1 MNEYNVNEYLKL
13 LDVSSVWKHG
23 FTGKNINVA
32 VVEDEVL
39 NIPDKLSIKGW
50 FDTATNKYTTS
61 QPTVS
66 TLSDHGFSSAS
77 LIAGTDTG
85 VAPNCN
91 LYNVIVNTDLSDL
104 NNILSSTK
112 KAIKWCIANNMD
124 IINMSMEVPV
134 IDSELISLAKEAC
147 EKNII
152 IVASLGNS
160 SKKNKNP
167 FLFSDCVLGI
177 GAIDKNKNLCDFSNY
192 DDYINFVSFGDAV
205 PAYNSKGQLI
215 NFSGT
220 SCSAPLIS
228 GLIAL
233 LKEQKKDLSYKEIQY
248 ILKDNSEK
256 LSFNIKGELIEVF
269 MPKACLIP
277 YVYKKEKEIKDIES
291 KIDIEDINLECET
304 TLVEGDS
311 VNPIIS
317 VYPKILNNQDILVTA
332 SDESILSINHFS
344 NSIKALK
351 SGKTTL
357 SIWIPKRNIK
367 KDIEF
372 NILSTLEG
380 EVKTFLDKYNVT
392 SLHKNGFTGNN
403 IKVAILDSGIN
414 KVGNIDS
421 VNYAPNYIAFQPT
434 SSTSDVYGQG
444 TVTASIVK
452 SIAPNCT
459 LYSLKNQSNAGY
471 NCTNESLKLKSLQW
485 CIDNKMDIVIARNL
499 ELGSYANKDKL
510 FKQMNDANII
520 TIVSQLSGDSLKFS
534 SNSTS
539 NVLCVGLLNTNKRND
554 IGYIDVTCYE
564 DGFPVYDKDGY
575 FSLSTKLGFKTQFGI
590 VGGICALL
598 KQQNPNLNVT
608 KLRTILPSICTNIG
622 EFKYFGYGIMK
633 AGLI

>member
-1 MNEYNVNEYLKL
+1 MNEYNINEYLKL
-13 LDVSSVWKHG
+13 LNVPSLWRQG

-32 VVEDEVL
+32 VVEDYVL
-39 NIPDKLSIKGW
+39 SIPGKLSIKGW
-50 FDTATNKYTTS
+50 FDTTTNKYTTS

-91 LYNVIVNTDLSDL
+91 LYNVIVNTDVSDL
-104 NNILSSTK
+104 NKILASTK
-112 KAIKWCIANNMD
+112 KAIKWCITNNID
-124 IINMSMEVPV
+124 IINMSLEIPV

-152 IVASLGNS
+152 IVVSLGNS

-192 DDYINFVSFGDAV
+192 DDYINFVSFGDVV
-205 PAYNSKGQLI
+205 PAYDSKGQLI

-233 LKEQKKDLSYKEIQY
+233 LKEQKKGLSYKEIQY

-256 LSFNIKGELIEVF
+256 LSFNIKGEVIEAF

-311 VNPIIS
+311 IDPIVS

-367 KDIEF
+367 KDINL

-380 EVKTFLDKYNVT
+380 EIKTFLDKYNVT
-392 SLHKNGFTGNN
+392 PLHKNGFTGNN

-421 VNYAPNYIAFQPT
+421 VNYGPNYIAFQPT

-459 LYSLKNQSNAGY
+459 LYSVKNQSNAGY
-471 NCTNESLKLKSLQW
+471 SYTNESLQLKSLQW
-485 CIDNKMDIVIARNL
+485 CIDNNMNIVIARNL
-499 ELGSYANKDKL
+499 ELGSYKSKDEL
-510 FKQMNDANII
+510 FKKMNDANII

-539 NVLCVGLLNTNKRND
+539 NVLSVGLLNTKKSTNV
-554 IGYIDVTCYE
+554 GYIDVTCYE

-575 FSLSTKLGFKTQFGI
+575 FSLSTKLGFKAQFGI
-590 VGGICALL
+590 VGGICTLL

-608 KLRTILPSICTNIG
+608 TLRSILPSICTNMG

>member
-1 MNEYNVNEYLKL
+1 
-13 LDVSSVWKHG
+13 
-23 FTGKNINVA
+23 
-32 VVEDEVL
+32 
-39 NIPDKLSIKGW
+39 
-50 FDTATNKYTTS
+50 
-61 QPTVS
+61 
-66 TLSDHGFSSAS
+66 
-77 LIAGTDTG
+77 
-85 VAPNCN
+85 
-91 LYNVIVNTDLSDL
+91 
-104 NNILSSTK
+104 
-112 KAIKWCIANNMD
+112 
-124 IINMSMEVPV
+124 MSMEVPI

-291 KIDIEDINLECET
+291 KIDIENINVECET

-311 VNPIIS
+311 INPIIS

-357 SIWIPKRNIK
+357 NIWIPKRNIK

-392 SLHKNGFTGNN
+392 PLHKSGFTGNN

-459 LYSLKNQSNAGY
+459 LYSLKNQSGAGY
-471 NCTNESLKLKSLQW
+471 NYTNESLQLKSLQW

-499 ELGSYANKDKL
+499 QLGSYKNKDNL
-510 FKQMNDANII
+510 FKQMNDANMI
-520 TIVSQLSGDSLKFS
+520 TIVNQLSGDSLRFS
-534 SNSTS
+534 SNPTS
-539 NVLCVGLLNTNKRND
+539 NVLCVGLLNTKKNND
-554 IGYIDVTCYE
+554 VGYIDVTCYE

-575 FSLSTKLGFKTQFGI
+575 LSLSTKLGLKAQFGI
-590 VGGICALL
+590 VGGICTLL

>member
-1 MNEYNVNEYLKL
+1 MNKYNVNEYLKL

-32 VVEDEVL
+32 VVEDPVL
-39 NIPDKLSIKGW
+39 NIPGKLSIKGW
-50 FDTATNKYTTS
+50 FDTTTNKYTTS

-91 LYNVIVNTDLSDL
+91 LYNVIVNTGVCDL
-104 NNILSSTK
+104 NKLLSSTK

-124 IINMSMEVPV
+124 IISMSMEVPI

-160 SKKNKNP
+160 SNKNKNP

-192 DDYINFVSFGDAV
+192 DDFNFVSFGDAV
-205 PAYNSKGQLI
+205 PAYDSKGQLI
-215 NFSGT
+215 TFSGT
-220 SCSAPLIS
+220 SCSVPLIS

-291 KIDIEDINLECET
+291 KIDIENINVECET

-311 VNPIIS
+311 INPIIS
-317 VYPKILNNQDILVTA
+317 VYPKILNNQDILITA

-357 SIWIPKRNIK
+357 NIWIPKRNIK
-367 KDIEF
+367 KDIEL

-392 SLHKNGFTGNN
+392 PLHKSGFKGDN
-403 IKVAILDSGIN
+403 IKVAILDSGVN

-421 VNYAPNYIAFQPT
+421 VNYAPNYINLQPT
-434 SSTSDVYGQG
+434 SSKSDVYGQG

-459 LYSLKNQSNAGY
+459 LYSLKNQSNGGY
-471 NCTNESLKLKSLQW
+471 NCTNESLVLKSLQW

-499 ELGSYANKDKL
+499 QLGSYANKDKL
-510 FKQMNDANII
+510 FKQMNDANMI
-520 TIVSQLSGDSLKFS
+520 TIVSQLSGDALKFS
-534 SNSTS
+534 SNPTS
-539 NVLCVGLLNTNKRND
+539 NVLCAGLLNTKKKNNV
-554 IGYIDVTCYE
+554 GYIDVTCYE

-575 FSLSTKLGFKTQFGI
+575 FSLSTKLGLRAHFGI
-590 VGGICALL
+590 VGGICTLL

-608 KLRTILPSICTNIG
+608 KLKAILPSICTNIG

>member
-1 MNEYNVNEYLKL
+1 MNKYNVNEYLKL

-32 VVEDEVL
+32 VVEDPVL
-39 NIPDKLSIKGW
+39 NIPGKLSIKGW
-50 FDTATNKYTTS
+50 FDTTTNKYTTS

-91 LYNVIVNTDLSDL
+91 LYNVIVNTGVCDL
-104 NNILSSTK
+104 NKLLSSTK

-124 IINMSMEVPV
+124 IISMSMEVPI

-160 SKKNKNP
+160 SNKNKNP

-256 LSFNIKGELIEVF
+256 LNFNIKGELIEGF

-291 KIDIEDINLECET
+291 KIDIENINVECET

-311 VNPIIS
+311 INPIIS

-357 SIWIPKRNIK
+357 NIWIPKRNIK

-392 SLHKNGFTGNN
+392 PLHKSGFKGDN
-403 IKVAILDSGIN
+403 IKVAILDSGVN

-421 VNYAPNYIAFQPT
+421 VNYAPNYINLQPT

-459 LYSLKNQSNAGY
+459 LYSLKNQSNGGY
-471 NCTNESLKLKSLQW
+471 NCTNESLVLKSLQW

-499 ELGSYANKDKL
+499 QLGSYANKDKL
-510 FKQMNDANII
+510 FKQMNDANMI
-520 TIVSQLSGDSLKFS
+520 TIVSQLSGDALKFS
-534 SNSTS
+534 SNPTS
-539 NVLCVGLLNTNKRND
+539 NVLCAGLLNTKKKNNV
-554 IGYIDVTCYE
+554 GYIDVTCYE

-575 FSLSTKLGFKTQFGI
+575 FSLSTKLGLRAHFGI
-590 VGGICALL
+590 VGGICTLL

-608 KLRTILPSICTNIG
+608 KLKAILPSICTNIG